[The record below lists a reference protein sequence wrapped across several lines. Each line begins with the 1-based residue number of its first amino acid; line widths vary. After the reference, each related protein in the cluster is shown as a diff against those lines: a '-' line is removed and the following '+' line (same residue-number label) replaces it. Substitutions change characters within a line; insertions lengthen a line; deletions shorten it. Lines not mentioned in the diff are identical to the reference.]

1 MQEKAKNDL
10 RVLAISRPIIPDVPP
25 DATLGDSMVSAGF
38 PSPAEDSYEAFDI
51 VSHIVRHPT
60 STFFMK
66 VAGDSMTGAGI
77 FDSDLVVVDR
87 SLEAKSGDIVVAVL
101 DGEFTIKRFRRN
113 GSGIEL
119 VPENPK
125 YRKITL
131 NEGMEMTIWGVVTG
145 TYKSFK

>member
-1 MQEKAKNDL
+1 MQEKNDL
-10 RVLAISRPIIPDVPP
+10 QILAVSRSILPESNHNLTI
-25 DATLGDSMVSAGF
+25 GDSVIPAGF
-38 PSPAEDSYEAFDI
+38 PSPTDDCHETFDI

-60 STFFMK
+60 ATYFMR

-77 FDSDLVVVDR
+77 FDGDLLVVDR
-87 SLEAKSGDIVVAVL
+87 SIVAESGDIVVAVI
-101 DGEFTIKRFRRN
+101 DGEFTIKRFRRK
-113 GSGIEL
+113 GSNVEL

-131 NEGMEMTIWGVVTG
+131 NEGMELKIWGVVTG

>member
-1 MQEKAKNDL
+1 MQEKNDL
-10 RVLAISRPIIPDVPP
+10 RVIAVSRPAIIETRHSG
-25 DATLGDSMVSAGF
+25 TLGDSMVSAGF
-38 PSPAEDSYEAFDI
+38 PSPADDAHEMFDV
-51 VSHIVRHPT
+51 VSHIVRHPA

-77 FDSDLVVVDR
+77 FDGDLIVVDR
-87 SLEAKSGDIVVAVL
+87 SLEVKSGDIVVAVL

-131 NEGMEMTIWGVVTG
+131 NEGMEMEIWGIVTG